1 MFLIGFL
8 SNAISII
15 VNSSYLALNNT
26 KFILIK
32 KIIIEIKVGKI
43 ICISSDFSH
52 NNTGNTP
59 ALENFF
65 ICCFIFFHIKE
76 SISIYMPRYNKHIEM
91 NVYYLLEQD
100 FDKLIELQII
110 KDKKGVNLLKRYLE
124 QIGQTSIVEEGN
136 VNNNKEYDVKKRE
149 YDNNLTKKFRSTM
162 LKDAAVKMQYKQS
175 IEAQLDQ

>member
-1 MFLIGFL
+1 M
-8 SNAISII
+8 S
-15 VNSSYLALNNT
+15 
-26 KFILIK
+26 
-32 KIIIEIKVGKI
+32 
-43 ICISSDFSH
+43 
-52 NNTGNTP
+52 
-59 ALENFF
+59 
-65 ICCFIFFHIKE
+65 
-76 SISIYMPRYNKHIEM
+76 RYNKHIEM

-162 LKDAAVKMQYKQS
+162 LKDAAVKMQYNQS

>member
-1 MFLIGFL
+1 
-8 SNAISII
+8 
-15 VNSSYLALNNT
+15 
-26 KFILIK
+26 
-32 KIIIEIKVGKI
+32 
-43 ICISSDFSH
+43 
-52 NNTGNTP
+52 
-59 ALENFF
+59 
-65 ICCFIFFHIKE
+65 
-76 SISIYMPRYNKHIEM
+76 MPRYNKHIEM

-162 LKDAAVKMQYKQS
+162 LKDAAVKMQYNQS

>member
-1 MFLIGFL
+1 
-8 SNAISII
+8 
-15 VNSSYLALNNT
+15 
-26 KFILIK
+26 
-32 KIIIEIKVGKI
+32 
-43 ICISSDFSH
+43 
-52 NNTGNTP
+52 
-59 ALENFF
+59 
-65 ICCFIFFHIKE
+65 
-76 SISIYMPRYNKHIEM
+76 M

-162 LKDAAVKMQYKQS
+162 LKDAAVKMQYNQS

>member
-1 MFLIGFL
+1 
-8 SNAISII
+8 
-15 VNSSYLALNNT
+15 
-26 KFILIK
+26 
-32 KIIIEIKVGKI
+32 
-43 ICISSDFSH
+43 
-52 NNTGNTP
+52 
-59 ALENFF
+59 
-65 ICCFIFFHIKE
+65 
-76 SISIYMPRYNKHIEM
+76 M

-100 FDKLIELQII
+100 FQKLIELQII

-136 VNNNKEYDVKKRE
+136 VNNNKEYDVKKQE

>member
-1 MFLIGFL
+1 
-8 SNAISII
+8 
-15 VNSSYLALNNT
+15 
-26 KFILIK
+26 
-32 KIIIEIKVGKI
+32 
-43 ICISSDFSH
+43 
-52 NNTGNTP
+52 
-59 ALENFF
+59 
-65 ICCFIFFHIKE
+65 
-76 SISIYMPRYNKHIEM
+76 M

-149 YDNNLTKKFRSTM
+149 YEDNLTKKFRSTT

-175 IEAQLDQ
+175 IEAQLDQYVDIVDFRLYLVYYYSRLVNCYCSTPFFGRD

>member
-1 MFLIGFL
+1 
-8 SNAISII
+8 
-15 VNSSYLALNNT
+15 
-26 KFILIK
+26 
-32 KIIIEIKVGKI
+32 
-43 ICISSDFSH
+43 
-52 NNTGNTP
+52 
-59 ALENFF
+59 
-65 ICCFIFFHIKE
+65 
-76 SISIYMPRYNKHIEM
+76 M

-110 KDKKGVNLLKRYLE
+110 KDKKGVNLWKRYLE

>member
-1 MFLIGFL
+1 
-8 SNAISII
+8 
-15 VNSSYLALNNT
+15 
-26 KFILIK
+26 
-32 KIIIEIKVGKI
+32 
-43 ICISSDFSH
+43 
-52 NNTGNTP
+52 
-59 ALENFF
+59 
-65 ICCFIFFHIKE
+65 
-76 SISIYMPRYNKHIEM
+76 MPRYNKHIEM

-149 YDNNLTKKFRSTM
+149 YEDNLTKKFRSTM
-162 LKDAAVKMQYKQS
+162 LKDAAVKAQYKQS

>member
-1 MFLIGFL
+1 
-8 SNAISII
+8 
-15 VNSSYLALNNT
+15 
-26 KFILIK
+26 
-32 KIIIEIKVGKI
+32 
-43 ICISSDFSH
+43 
-52 NNTGNTP
+52 
-59 ALENFF
+59 
-65 ICCFIFFHIKE
+65 
-76 SISIYMPRYNKHIEM
+76 MPRYNKHIEM

-136 VNNNKEYDVKKRE
+136 VNNNKEYDVKKQE

-162 LKDAAVKMQYKQS
+162 LKDAAVKMQYNQS

>member
-1 MFLIGFL
+1 
-8 SNAISII
+8 
-15 VNSSYLALNNT
+15 
-26 KFILIK
+26 
-32 KIIIEIKVGKI
+32 
-43 ICISSDFSH
+43 
-52 NNTGNTP
+52 
-59 ALENFF
+59 
-65 ICCFIFFHIKE
+65 
-76 SISIYMPRYNKHIEM
+76 M

-100 FDKLIELQII
+100 FQKLIELQII

-162 LKDAAVKMQYKQS
+162 LKDAAVKMQYNQS

>member
-1 MFLIGFL
+1 
-8 SNAISII
+8 
-15 VNSSYLALNNT
+15 
-26 KFILIK
+26 
-32 KIIIEIKVGKI
+32 
-43 ICISSDFSH
+43 
-52 NNTGNTP
+52 
-59 ALENFF
+59 
-65 ICCFIFFHIKE
+65 
-76 SISIYMPRYNKHIEM
+76 M

>member
-1 MFLIGFL
+1 
-8 SNAISII
+8 
-15 VNSSYLALNNT
+15 
-26 KFILIK
+26 
-32 KIIIEIKVGKI
+32 
-43 ICISSDFSH
+43 
-52 NNTGNTP
+52 
-59 ALENFF
+59 
-65 ICCFIFFHIKE
+65 
-76 SISIYMPRYNKHIEM
+76 MPRYNKHIEM

-149 YDNNLTKKFRSTM
+149 YEDNLTKKFRSTT

>member
-1 MFLIGFL
+1 
-8 SNAISII
+8 
-15 VNSSYLALNNT
+15 
-26 KFILIK
+26 
-32 KIIIEIKVGKI
+32 
-43 ICISSDFSH
+43 
-52 NNTGNTP
+52 
-59 ALENFF
+59 
-65 ICCFIFFHIKE
+65 
-76 SISIYMPRYNKHIEM
+76 M

-136 VNNNKEYDVKKRE
+136 VNNNKEYDVKKQE
-149 YDNNLTKKFRSTM
+149 YEDNLTKKFRSTM

>member
-1 MFLIGFL
+1 
-8 SNAISII
+8 
-15 VNSSYLALNNT
+15 
-26 KFILIK
+26 
-32 KIIIEIKVGKI
+32 
-43 ICISSDFSH
+43 
-52 NNTGNTP
+52 
-59 ALENFF
+59 
-65 ICCFIFFHIKE
+65 
-76 SISIYMPRYNKHIEM
+76 M

-149 YDNNLTKKFRSTM
+149 YEDNLTKKFRSTM
-162 LKDAAVKMQYKQS
+162 LKDAAVKMQYNQS